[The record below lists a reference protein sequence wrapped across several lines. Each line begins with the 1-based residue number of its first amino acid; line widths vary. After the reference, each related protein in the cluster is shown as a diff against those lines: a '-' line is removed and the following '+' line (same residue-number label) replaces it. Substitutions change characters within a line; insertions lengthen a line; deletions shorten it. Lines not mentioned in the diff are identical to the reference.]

1 VGRAGSTPPGR
12 QQQKGAMFHVKPDDD
27 EPLDADLAEIVA
39 EAIYQ
44 VEARTV
50 RVSGDL
56 IRAVAQAVQ
65 DAGFRR

>member
-1 VGRAGSTPPGR
+1 
-12 QQQKGAMFHVKPDDD
+12 MFHVKPDAD